1 MSNDTFRDYLNNKL
15 GSIDSHVSEL
25 IPDTEELRSMRL
37 NNPELYRDFID
48 RWLTTIDDHIVD
60 IINGGGIHPG
70 PTPPTPTIYDYYFED
85 IPCLDSSPFRTVINL
100 HDTFSIFRTSEI
112 RDWEAIIN
120 FENRQTDNNE
130 RSPFGITEG
139 SGFPSIELYVKG
151 QNSDTCI
158 YHKYVDGTSTKHV
171 DIIGTGNLNNTDII
185 FKKTGSNLDILV
197 NNSVVL
203 TIPFNLSRNDNNQN
217 ATLGVYNG
225 SSTNF
230 YFVGIINKFAFRWL

>member
-25 IPDTEELRSMRL
+25 IPDTAELRAMRA

-48 RWLTTIDDHIVD
+48 RWLTTIDGHIVD

-70 PTPPTPTIYDYYFED
+70 PTPPTPTVYDYYFEN
-85 IPCLDSSPFRTVINL
+85 IPCLDSSPSRTVINL
-100 HDTFSIFRTSEI
+100 HGTNSIFKVSEL

-120 FENRQTDNNE
+120 FENQQTDNSE
-130 RSPFGITEG
+130 RSPFGINEG
-139 SGFPSIELYVKG
+139 SGYPGLELYVKG
-151 QNSDTCI
+151 QNSDTFI
-158 YHKYVDGTSTKHV
+158 YHRYIDGSSTSHD
-171 DIIGTGNLNNTDII
+171 DIIGIGNLNNTDII
-185 FKKTGSNLDILV
+185 FKKTGSNLNILV

-203 TIPFNLSRNDNNQN
+203 TIPFNISRDSNTRNI
-217 ATLGVYNG
+217 TLGCYYG
-225 SSTNF
+225 TNSY